1 MFIKQVISIF
11 LCVCLTGCITVPQ
24 QQSLD
29 KQHFKETVTIND
41 FAAEKVIIFSTINGF
56 QQKQGLDEVVGDDNF
71 LRGFL
76 DKQTNKKV
84 YQVYNV
90 IYYAQSGSQ
99 FGWKQFK
106 QAQYQTKV
114 GQELVAAEVIK
125 KQEDCSALSRYGQ
138 CLYSEHVIF
147 ELDDN
152 QVRELVESYSTSNN
166 SSWQYELIPT
176 SGARYP
182 DKLLLAE
189 VAGLVAKMD
198 EYVISQPTST
208 WPTLSTRTSRLFEL
222 LSSPESL
229 VIPPRAAT
237 ILPILSQ

>member
-114 GQELVAAEVIK
+114 GQELVAAEVIT
-125 KQEDCSALSRYGQ
+125 SVMIVL
-138 CLYSEHVIF
+138 LYRAM
-147 ELDDN
+147 DN
-152 QVRELVESYSTSNN
+152 VFIVS
-166 SSWQYELIPT
+166 
-176 SGARYP
+176 
-182 DKLLLAE
+182 
-189 VAGLVAKMD
+189 M
-198 EYVISQPTST
+198 
-208 WPTLSTRTSRLFEL
+208 
-222 LSSPESL
+222 
-229 VIPPRAAT
+229 
-237 ILPILSQ
+237 

>member
-1 MFIKQVISIF
+1 MLGGNFKNMFIKKFIIIFLSIF
-11 LCVCLTGCITVPQ
+11 FTGCITVPL

-41 FAAEKVIIFSTINGF
+41 FAAEKVIIFSTINGV
-56 QQKQGLDEVVGDDNF
+56 QHKLKPHEVVGDDNF

-76 DKQTNKKV
+76 DKQSNKKV

-99 FGWKQFK
+99 SGWKQFK
-106 QAQYQTKV
+106 QARYQAKA
-114 GQELVAAEVIK
+114 GQVLVMAEVIK
-125 KQEDCSALSRYGQ
+125 KQEDCSALARYGQ

-152 QVRELVESYSTSNN
+152 QVRELAKSYSNSND
-166 SSWQYELIPT
+166 SHWQYELIPT
-176 SGARYP
+176 SGTRYS

-189 VAGLVAKMD
+189 IAGLVDKMD
-198 EYVISQPTST
+198 EYVISQPT
-208 WPTLSTRTSRLFEL
+208 WPTLGAKKSR
-222 LSSPESL
+222 
-229 VIPPRAAT
+229 
-237 ILPILSQ
+237 

>member
-1 MFIKQVISIF
+1 MFIKKFIIIGLSAVF
-11 LCVCLTGCITVPQ
+11 TGCITVPQ
-24 QQSLD
+24 QQPLD

-41 FAAEKVIIFSTINGF
+41 FAAEKVIIFSTINGV
-56 QQKQGLDEVVGDDNF
+56 QQPGTHEVVGDDNF

-99 FGWKQFK
+99 SGWKQFK
-106 QAQYQTKV
+106 QARYQTKV

-125 KQEDCSALSRYGQ
+125 KQEDCSALPRYGQ
-138 CLYSEHVIF
+138 CLYSEQVIF

-152 QVRELVESYSTSNN
+152 QVRELAKSYSTSKNDPY
-166 SSWQYELIPT
+166 WQYELIPT
-176 SGARYP
+176 SGTNYP

-189 VAGLVAKMD
+189 IAGLVDKMD
-198 EYVISQPTST
+198 EYVISPPPT
-208 WPTLSTRTSRLFEL
+208 WPTLGAKNSRLLEL

-229 VIPPRAAT
+229 VIPPRAAA
-237 ILPILSQ
+237 ILPMLNK

>member
-1 MFIKQVISIF
+1 MFIKRSIIIYLSAF
-11 LCVCLTGCITVPQ
+11 FPGCITVPQ

-41 FAAEKVIIFSTINGF
+41 FAGEKVIIFSTINGV
-56 QQKQGLDEVVGDDNF
+56 QQKLGPHEVVGDDNF
-71 LRGFL
+71 FRGFL

-99 FGWKQFK
+99 LGWKQFK
-106 QAQYQTKV
+106 QARYQTKV

-125 KQEDCSALSRYGQ
+125 KQEDCSALPRYGQ
-138 CLYSEHVIF
+138 CLYSEQVIF

-152 QVRELVESYSTSNN
+152 QVRDLAKSYSTANDPH
-166 SSWQYELIPT
+166 WQYELIPT
-176 SGARYP
+176 SGAHYP

-189 VAGLVAKMD
+189 IAGLVDKMD
-198 EYVISQPTST
+198 EYVISQPT
-208 WPTLSTRTSRLFEL
+208 WPTLGAKTSRLLEL

-229 VIPPRAAT
+229 VIPPRAVA
-237 ILPILSQ
+237 ILPVLNK

>member
-1 MFIKQVISIF
+1 M
-11 LCVCLTGCITVPQ
+11 TVPQ

-41 FAAEKVIIFSTINGF
+41 FAAEKVIIFSTINGV
-56 QQKQGLDEVVGDDNF
+56 QPQLGTHEVVGDDNF

-76 DKQTNKKV
+76 DKQSNKKV

-99 FGWKQFK
+99 SGWKQFK
-106 QAQYQTKV
+106 QARYQTKV

-125 KQEDCSALSRYGQ
+125 KQEDCAALPRYGQ
-138 CLYSEHVIF
+138 CLYSEQVIF

-152 QVRELVESYSTSNN
+152 QVRDLAKSYSTSNDPN
-166 SSWQYELIPT
+166 WQYELIPT

-189 VAGLVAKMD
+189 IAGLVDKMD
-198 EYVISQPTST
+198 EYVISQQPT
-208 WPTLSTRTSRLFEL
+208 WPTLGAKNSRLLEL

-229 VIPPRAAT
+229 VIPPRAVA
-237 ILPILSQ
+237 ILPVLNK